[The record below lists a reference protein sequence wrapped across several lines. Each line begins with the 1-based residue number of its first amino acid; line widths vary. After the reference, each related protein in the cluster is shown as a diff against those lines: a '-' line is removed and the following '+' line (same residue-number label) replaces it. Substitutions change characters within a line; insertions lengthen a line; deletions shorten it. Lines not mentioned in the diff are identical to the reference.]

1 MASYDYIVVG
11 GGAAGCVLAARLSE
25 DAGRRVLV
33 LEAGSGER
41 TRGMTVPNAWP
52 ENLGS
57 PADWANV
64 TTDQA
69 DAGPGIFPRGRTL
82 GGSSAIN
89 AMAHI
94 RGHRALYDRWAAE
107 GAAGWSFAD
116 LLPYFRRSERADG
129 RDPEL
134 RGTSGP
140 IRISQATRP
149 HPVAA
154 AFVTALAD
162 DGFPVTDDLSG
173 RRQEGV
179 AWADLAVADGERV
192 SSADGYLRPV
202 LRRPNLEV
210 RTGCLVTRLHVA
222 AGRCTG
228 VSYVRDGVAGHAE
241 AASEVLLSAGAIGS
255 PQILMLSGIGPADH
269 LRAMG
274 IDVAADLPG
283 VGANLTDHPVVLTS
297 HSSPSPLPLSEYNNG
312 EAYAALRTDLAGDY
326 PDLHLFPILLPLAP
340 ASLTPPAAG
349 FALVASV
356 VAPDSR
362 GTVRLASADPLLA
375 PLIDPAF
382 LSDERDLDR
391 MEQCLRIVR
400 HAAEGRAFAAVRA
413 AEVWPGPQVRDSAG
427 ARQYIR
433 RCVGSYYHP
442 AGTCKLGSDPA
453 AVVDLELRV
462 RGLDGLR
469 VVDASVLP
477 VIPNAHP
484 NATVLAI
491 AERAADLISGTRAY
505 SGKAPEIAELA

>member
-11 GGAAGCVLAARLSE
+11 GGAAGCVLAARLSR

-41 TRGMTVPNAWP
+41 TRGMTVPSAWP

-69 DAGPGIFPRGRTL
+69 DAGPCIFPRGRTL

-89 AMAHI
+89 AMAHV
-94 RGHRALYDRWAAE
+94 RGHRAVYDRWAAE

-129 RDPEL
+129 HDPEL
-134 RGTSGP
+134 RGTGGP
-140 IRISQATRP
+140 IQVSQATRP
-149 HPVAA
+149 HPVAE
-154 AFVTALAD
+154 AFVRGLAD

-179 AWADLAVADGERV
+179 TWVDLAIAGGERV
-192 SSADGYLRPV
+192 SSADGYLPA
-202 LRRPNLEV
+202 LGGPNLEV
-210 RTGCLVTRLHVA
+210 RTSCLVTRLHVTD
-222 AGRCTG
+222 GRCTG
-228 VSYVRDGVAGHAE
+228 VSYVNDGIAGHAE
-241 AASEVLLSAGAIGS
+241 AAGEVLLSAGAIAS

-269 LRAMG
+269 LRALG
-274 IDVAADLPG
+274 IDVVADLPG
-283 VGANLTDHPVVLTS
+283 VGANLTDHPVVLS
-297 HSSPSPLPLSEYNNG
+297 SYSSPSQLPLSHYNNG
-312 EAYAALRTDLAGDY
+312 EACAALRSELAGDY

-340 ASLTPPAAG
+340 AGLTPPAAG
-349 FALVASV
+349 YALVASV

-362 GTVRLASADPLLA
+362 GTVRLASADPRQP

-382 LSDERDLDR
+382 LTDERDLDR

-400 HAAEGRAFAAVRA
+400 HAAAGRAFDTVRE

-433 RCVGSYYHP
+433 RGVGSYYHP
-442 AGTCKLGSDPA
+442 ASTCKLGSDPA

-469 VVDASVLP
+469 VIDASVLP
-477 VIPNAHP
+477 IIPNAHP

-491 AERAADLISGTRAY
+491 AERAAELIGAAPAHSAQ
-505 SGKAPEIAELA
+505 APEIAEHA